1 MDDPWGSTRF
11 EHMLAGRRPR
21 GSAVVDSKSM
31 QWYDLWSQR
40 AVQKGES

>member
-21 GSAVVDSKSM
+21 GSEVVASRIRRSADAAM
-31 QWYDLWSQR
+31 DCR
-40 AVQKGES
+40 HFAR